1 MNQITICNM
10 TIKDL
15 DEIKDILYTQFDD
28 FWNYNIFKSELENVN
43 SYYIVARKNE
53 EIVAFGGILKAVD
66 DVHVTNIVTKKDYR
80 KCGIAS
86 LILEK
91 LIQMAKNM
99 SVNSITL
106 EVHEDNIPAQKL
118 YEKYN
123 FKKIGNRKN
132 YYKNKS
138 AIIMTLYF

>member
-1 MNQITICNM
+1 MISNM
-10 TIKDL
+10 TINDL
-15 DEIKDILYTQFDD
+15 DEIKDILYTHFDD
-28 FWNYNIFKSELENVN
+28 FWNYNIFKSELENSN
-43 SYYIVARKNE
+43 SKYLVAKRNN
-53 EIVAFGGILKAVD
+53 EIVGFGGILKAVD
-66 DVHVTNIVTKKDYR
+66 DVHVTNIVTKKYYR

-99 SVNSITL
+99 NVNSITL
-106 EVHEDNIPAQKL
+106 EVHEDNVAAQKL
-118 YEKYN
+118 YTKYN
-123 FKKIGNRKN
+123 FKEVGNRKN

>member
-1 MNQITICNM
+1 MDHIMISNM
-10 TIKDL
+10 TINDL
-15 DEIKDILYTQFDD
+15 DEIKDILYTHFDD
-28 FWNYNIFKSELENVN
+28 FWNYNIFKSELENSN
-43 SYYIVARKNE
+43 SKYLVAKRNN
-53 EIVAFGGILKAVD
+53 EIVGFGGILKAVD
-66 DVHVTNIVTKKDYR
+66 DVHVTNIVTKKYYR

-99 SVNSITL
+99 NVNSITL
-106 EVHEDNIPAQKL
+106 EVHEDNVAAQKL
-118 YEKYN
+118 YTKYN
-123 FKKIGNRKN
+123 FKKVGNRKN